1 MISYFIFLQHS
12 QGRAIALRL
21 NHREWG
27 GYFEMVS
34 VFVLPGPKAVSG
46 SQCGGKKPGSFLF
59 FFLFCKM
66 HFLPNVKNWTSMWK
80 PRESHIWPSACHH
93 VCSPAV
99 ILGLLLENLCLLFSF
114 VSHFIQH
121 WHLSAASC
129 THQWSSWLI
138 YKMLAFF
145 SQSIYSYKVAGV
157 IAVSSDVY
165 SAGFC
170 KMKSKLTSALITV
183 WITRLMQCNMPR
195 ISFNESKRCLAWV
208 STEWNIS
215 TSGFDP
221 VALDDQ

>member
-138 YKMLAFF
+138 YKCLHFFLKAFTLTRLQVWLLWAVMCTLLGF
-145 SQSIYSYKVAGV
+145 ARWNQSWPQPLSQSELQ
-157 IAVSSDVY
+157 D
-165 SAGFC
+165 
-170 KMKSKLTSALITV
+170 
-183 WITRLMQCNMPR
+183 
-195 ISFNESKRCLAWV
+195 
-208 STEWNIS
+208 
-215 TSGFDP
+215 
-221 VALDDQ
+221 